1 MDKRDSNLLLVLLSS
16 AVLLISTFIFTSAVQ
31 KEPKIRFGKASENVV
46 TKELVSGFPLIPE
59 YPASH
64 LDNSYKQEDG
74 SKIRYVAYWLTSDS
88 VPQVEMWYKEE
99 LVDSG
104 WVIDNLPADEN
115 DEQIQYLVAIKDRW
129 LSNSKLLLFGLIS
142 IIFYLFFASSSVN
155 AQAFRFVSWG
165 DTKIGT
171 STLSG
176 ESNQAKALNPKFTI
190 YAGDLVSSWS
200 IPAIEAWV
208 VAVNGGNNNGMR
220 DITFPVRGN
229 HDSGA
234 SQRS

>member
-59 YPASH
+59 YPASY
-64 LDNSYKQEDG
+64 LENSYKQEDG
-74 SKIRYVAYWLTSDS
+74 TSVRYVGNWLTSDS

-115 DEQIQYLVAIKDRW
+115 DEQIQYLVAKKTE
-129 LSNSKLLLFGLIS
+129 LTLQLS
-142 IIFYLFFASSSVN
+142 IIRGK
-155 AQAFRFVSWG
+155 AQNITQIVVEFPPPINE
-165 DTKIGT
+165 D
-171 STLSG
+171 
-176 ESNQAKALNPKFTI
+176 ES
-190 YAGDLVSSWS
+190 
-200 IPAIEAWV
+200 
-208 VAVNGGNNNGMR
+208 
-220 DITFPVRGN
+220 
-229 HDSGA
+229 
-234 SQRS
+234 